1 MCLKSKMYAN
11 QPMHEE
17 LRVTKD
23 VYGAVFKY
31 FLSFFQV
38 KIVHSSFLTDFC
50 IIIKFLLY

>member
-11 QPMHEE
+11 QPMREE

-31 FLSFFQV
+31 FLPFFQV
-38 KIVHSSFLTDFC
+38 KIVHSSVLTDFC

>member
-17 LRVTKD
+17 LSVTKD

-38 KIVHSSFLTDFC
+38 KLSIAAF
-50 IIIKFLLY
+50 